1 MKVHRLIT
9 LNGRLKGSGLVVA
22 WFKRRLSV
30 VKRCLLFACVVSS
43 APLVEAAPLDF
54 DARDNALGSANSFGH
69 ARIVRPLGELQ
80 VGETSYP
87 LNLVFNTNPAD
98 APGAFGP
105 YWRIP
110 LFASTVV
117 QFNRY
122 KLYWDGL
129 DERRQFFVL
138 DQSYQARRDEQVF
151 IERGKDWKATVG
163 RDGEIL
169 IEGLD
174 SSGWAFRYD
183 EGRLQEFKLGDS
195 ADACRITWSGRDLP
209 LYITNQSTNRRIL
222 GIEYRGSTDPERII
236 IGETRI
242 EVEMGVGELTAPD
255 GETNYRNYRVSFLR
269 SLQLDAED
277 VETFAYSKAEP
288 RQRKIPVLDR
298 AKKKVLKAVD
308 LKVNRMEIANGD
320 TDGATDGASENWIE
334 WEAKSGFI
342 TADSGATY
350 TVKNDA
356 WDPNIQDGSLLD
368 VTPSAVEMKRL
379 PEGGTEQRWSYV
391 WNSGVKVYTDLATG
405 EIIRRTLIMSEGL
418 ANGKLRKREVL
429 KNGQWTLDRQNSYDP
444 KGRPVRAVHG
454 DDMRIWK
461 WEDSRD
467 GSEAIEYLNGSIV
480 RRTVYKAAGD
490 FLEREIFKA
499 NGDVEEYKYANYGDG
514 RSIDRYLNGEL
525 VWRKEFNGEGF
536 VSHQKWA
543 SGREKFWIYNQAGER
558 EEILTVYEDGRR
570 FMIKYDPDLS
580 EFTEVTSGEHISAI
594 VEAITKNKTQ

>member
-43 APLVEAAPLDF
+43 APLVEAAPLDL

-69 ARIVRPLGELQ
+69 ARIVRLLGDLQ
-80 VGETSYP
+80 VGALTYP

-138 DQSYQARRDEQVF
+138 DQSHKGRRGEQVF
-151 IERGKDWKATVG
+151 IERGKDWKATVD
-163 RDGEIL
+163 RRGEIL
-169 IEGLD
+169 IEALD
-174 SSGWAFRYD
+174 DSGWVFRYD
-183 EGRLQEFKLGDS
+183 EGRLQDFKLGISVDS
-195 ADACRITWSGRDLP
+195 CRITWSGRDLP
-209 LYITNQSTNRRIL
+209 LYITNQYTNRRIFE
-222 GIEYRGSTDPERII
+222 IQYRGSTDPERII

-242 EVEMGVGELTAPD
+242 EVEMGDGELTSPD
-255 GETNYRNYRVSFLR
+255 GETNYRNYRVNFLR
-269 SLQLDAED
+269 SLQYGEANIEKF
-277 VETFAYSKAEP
+277 EYTKADTC
-288 RQRKIPVLDR
+288 QRKIPLLDR
-298 AKKKVLKAVD
+298 AKKKVLNTVD
-308 LKVNRMEIANGD
+308 LKVNRMAITNAD
-320 TDGATDGASENWIE
+320 VDGASDNWIE

-342 TADSGATY
+342 TADSGAAY
-350 TVKNDA
+350 SVNNDS
-356 WDPNIQDGSLLD
+356 WDPNTQDGSLD
-368 VTPSAVEMKRL
+368 VTPSAVEIMRL